1 MSKTR
6 FASIARALREA
17 GATAAWIQWQALGA
31 QAAAPRAPSAIV
43 DPEALV
49 LFSLWLADQEPRVR
63 DFLRGFA
70 GLGTRLLSV
79 QRLKGAMSAFPAGT
93 EQRVGGF
100 AALVLAAGKDPRWS
114 RLATT
119 SPPSPPSPAR
129 AGKVASPTLRLHQ
142 PGSLLLRL
150 RTGFGVDVRTDTLA
164 YLIGRSG
171 SRAGVREIAEDLCYA
186 KYSVRLACGSL
197 ADAGLIVSKAERPVT
212 YYADPRRWSAVLG
225 LRTES
230 AWHPWVSVYAL
241 VLRLEEFLA
250 GPRLA
255 AVSESLAASLA
266 REFVMEHAQ
275 VLTQLQLDVPDQR
288 AHLREAY
295 LPAFERTVGALA
307 EWLEASV

>member
-6 FASIARALREA
+6 FASLARDVREA
-17 GATAAWIQWQALGA
+17 GATAAWIQWQALGG
-31 QAAAPRAPSAIV
+31 QAAAHAPSAIV

-49 LFSLWLADQEPRVR
+49 LFSLWLADDEPRVR

-79 QRLKGAMSAFPAGT
+79 QRLKTAMSAFPAGT

-129 AGKVASPTLRLHQ
+129 PGKVASPTVRLHE
-142 PGSLLLRL
+142 PSSLLLRL
-150 RTGFGVDVRTDTLA
+150 RTAFGVDVRTDTLA

-186 KYSVRLACGSL
+186 KYSVRLACAAL
-197 ADAGLIVSKAERPVT
+197 ADAGLIVPRTERPVT
-212 YYADPRRWSAVLG
+212 YYADPGRWSAVLD

-230 AWHPWVSVYAL
+230 VWHPWVSVYAL

-255 AVSESLAASLA
+255 AASESLAASLA

-275 VLTQLQLDVPDQR
+275 VLTHLQLDVPDQR